1 MPRGP
6 PVRTALKQHQLAPT
20 LIKRDANS
28 LAQFKSISGID
39 FEAMA
44 RRLAMC
50 ESVTGKAMETQP
62 MQPMGSPMFFDV
74 TNILDIRFLFPFPIG
89 SELLDAI

>member
-1 MPRGP
+1 
-6 PVRTALKQHQLAPT
+6 
-20 LIKRDANS
+20 
-28 LAQFKSISGID
+28 
-39 FEAMA
+39 MA

-89 SELLDAI
+89 SELLDAIWPFALLAQALGEAFGTKLTIGSKLASQIL